1 MIWNSF
7 YQSPMTKKHLAE
19 SMKEIYNYEVF
30 WMLKFICQ
38 AFFLWWQSFFF
49 GNFVSNRN
57 EFNIVNVYILKYCAS
72 CYFRK
77 RKSDVACI
85 QKSLSGCPAAIKMKT
100 LHVMD
105 WFNSIGK
112 SVGICNEEPP
122 RKCQPK
128 EAMKCVSMLSEGV
141 MRFGMTKEAP
151 AVCSWVKWNHW
162 QGENADGDLSSML
175 DKVWSF
181 VNVSFL

>member
-1 MIWNSF
+1 MNAKI
-7 YQSPMTKKHLAE
+7 HLPGILVMMA
-19 SMKEIYNYEVF
+19 KFLF
-30 WMLKFICQ
+30 WKFCFKQ
-38 AFFLWWQSFFF
+38 K
-49 GNFVSNRN
+49 N

-112 SVGICNEEPP
+112 SGGICNEEPP

-151 AVCSWVKWNHW
+151 AVCS
-162 QGENADGDLSSML
+162 
-175 DKVWSF
+175 
-181 VNVSFL
+181 